1 MATSMPDPQQLYN
14 ALTTA
19 VLKCSER
26 CLYQAAKWSAFLLY
40 SPSSP
45 LLPSQAELTYL
56 SSRAAEALT
65 SMPPMP
71 VLATTLP
78 QAYLHPISTTP
89 SEATLE
95 AAELPNFLLAKSYFD
110 VREYDRSSAAL
121 ANCRSVKSRFLH
133 LYARYIAGEKRRDEE
148 SEMILGP
155 LDSAATANRELQGI
169 STSLQEIIS
178 TKNREGEVDGEEW
191 GEEDGWLLY
200 LYGVVLLKQ
209 KNTEEARGALVK
221 SLCLYPYN
229 WSAWLELGS
238 TLGNLS
244 DVFYSLPLRCK
255 KRRVLIWPTAQLNS
269 LPSSK

>member
-1 MATSMPDPQQLYN
+1 M
-14 ALTTA
+14 
-19 VLKCSER
+19 
-26 CLYQAAKWSAFLLY
+26 
-40 SPSSP
+40 
-45 LLPSQAELTYL
+45 
-56 SSRAAEALT
+56 
-65 SMPPMP
+65 
-71 VLATTLP
+71 
-78 QAYLHPISTTP
+78 
-89 SEATLE
+89 LE
-95 AAELPNFLLAKSYFD
+95 AAELPQFLLAKSYFD
-110 VREYDRSSAAL
+110 VREYDRSSAVL

-209 KNTEEARGALVK
+209 KNIEEARGALVK

-244 DVFYSLPLRCK
+244 DVCSPLPNYE
-255 KRRVLIWPTAQLNS
+255 KRRNGADMVRSSTQSSPIFPTT
-269 LPSSK
+269 

>member
-1 MATSMPDPQQLYN
+1 
-14 ALTTA
+14 
-19 VLKCSER
+19 
-26 CLYQAAKWSAFLLY
+26 
-40 SPSSP
+40 
-45 LLPSQAELTYL
+45 
-56 SSRAAEALT
+56 
-65 SMPPMP
+65 
-71 VLATTLP
+71 
-78 QAYLHPISTTP
+78 
-89 SEATLE
+89 
-95 AAELPNFLLAKSYFD
+95 
-110 VREYDRSSAAL
+110 
-121 ANCRSVKSRFLH
+121 
-133 LYARYIAGEKRRDEE
+133 
-148 SEMILGP
+148 MILGP

-244 DVFYSLPLRCK
+244 DVCAPLPNYE
-255 KRRVLIWPTAQLNS
+255 KRNGADMVHSSTQSSPIFPTT
-269 LPSSK
+269 